1 MFVRNEFQIPD
12 GIGATQTF
20 IPRPAQVVQRHDAN
34 FNHRSKSLDEFA
46 GGPDIFLRIVAA
58 RDYRYPDV
66 KWNALRGDST
76 GIAENQFIGNA
87 GELLVLLRVHVLDIT
102 KKEVDIG

>member
-1 MFVRNEFQIPD
+1 M
-12 GIGATQTF
+12 
-20 IPRPAQVVQRHDAN
+20 QRHDTD
-34 FNHRSKSLDEFA
+34 FYYGSKSLHEFA

-87 GELLVLLRVHVLDIT
+87 GEFLVLLWVHVLDIQR
-102 KKEVDIG
+102 KKST